1 MYWVSVVTEAG
12 IFAILAL
19 GLDVIWGW
27 GGDFDL
33 AFYGYLALG
42 SYLTFVLTIG
52 KPTPPV
58 EYILGY
64 HLPVVLAI
72 VLAMVVVVGLAAV
85 IGAIALRNLREIYFA
100 VTTLGAVSALY
111 LLVENY
117 TPLFD
122 GYNGVYG
129 LINPGQTALNL
140 TYNGYRIFFLGV
152 VLVLLL
158 AAYLIVQRL
167 SRSPFGRML
176 RSVREDERAAAAYGR
191 QVFSA
196 KYRAYLFGAALAGLT
211 GGLFAIFISAF
222 NPSAWT
228 PQELLVIYAAIL
240 VGGRGNP
247 RGVIL
252 GVFVVYIG
260 FIELTR
266 YLPSPASRPDFG
278 PAMRQI
284 LIGLMIIL
292 MLRFRPEG
300 LFRERPGLDR
310 SPIVNGAPIPAS
322 QRPAAPPGLRSD
334 EGATR
339 EGGASEGGMGR
350 WGGGPEASGENRAS
364 RGQRMSVLLEIE
376 SLTKFFGGVHA
387 VRNCTFSVPE
397 GQVTGLIGPNGAG
410 KSTVVDLA
418 TGFGRPDSGSV
429 RFAGEPIIG
438 KRPDV
443 ISRLGLIRTF
453 QTPREWRQ
461 LTVMDNV
468 LLARRRF
475 AQESLWRSITRAR
488 RIRREEE
495 ADRAAVR
502 DILERFQLAGL
513 KNELA
518 VRLSGGQKRLLE
530 FARIAAAEA
539 RLIILDEPM
548 GGVNPVLGARIGEA
562 VREFAA
568 EGRTVVVVEHNLPFI
583 EKTCHQVVVMD
594 LGEVIATGTVFRP
607 A

>member
-58 EYILGY
+58 QYILGW
-64 HLPVVLAI
+64 HLPVLISILLA
-72 VLAMVVVVGLAAV
+72 VVVVVGLAAV
-85 IGAIALRNLREIYFA
+85 IGAIALRNLRDIYFA

-129 LINPGQTALNL
+129 LVNPGQTALNL
-140 TYNGYRIFFLGV
+140 TYNGYRIVFLVV
-152 VLVLLL
+152 VLVLLFL
-158 AAYLIVQRL
+158 AYLLVQRL

-191 QVFSA
+191 QVFWA

-252 GVFVVYIG
+252 GVFVVYTG

-310 SPIVNGAPIPAS
+310 EPVAAGQRAPGPVVAVASAPAS
-322 QRPAAPPGLRSD
+322 PAPASAARD
-334 EGATR
+334 GA
-339 EGGASEGGMGR
+339 
-350 WGGGPEASGENRAS
+350 
-364 RGQRMSVLLEIE
+364 
-376 SLTKFFGGVHA
+376 
-387 VRNCTFSVPE
+387 PE
-397 GQVTGLIGPNGAG
+397 GQAADDGGPG
-410 KSTVVDLA
+410 
-418 TGFGRPDSGSV
+418 
-429 RFAGEPIIG
+429 
-438 KRPDV
+438 
-443 ISRLGLIRTF
+443 
-453 QTPREWRQ
+453 
-461 LTVMDNV
+461 
-468 LLARRRF
+468 
-475 AQESLWRSITRAR
+475 
-488 RIRREEE
+488 
-495 ADRAAVR
+495 
-502 DILERFQLAGL
+502 
-513 KNELA
+513 
-518 VRLSGGQKRLLE
+518 
-530 FARIAAAEA
+530 
-539 RLIILDEPM
+539 
-548 GGVNPVLGARIGEA
+548 
-562 VREFAA
+562 
-568 EGRTVVVVEHNLPFI
+568 
-583 EKTCHQVVVMD
+583 
-594 LGEVIATGTVFRP
+594 
-607 A
+607 